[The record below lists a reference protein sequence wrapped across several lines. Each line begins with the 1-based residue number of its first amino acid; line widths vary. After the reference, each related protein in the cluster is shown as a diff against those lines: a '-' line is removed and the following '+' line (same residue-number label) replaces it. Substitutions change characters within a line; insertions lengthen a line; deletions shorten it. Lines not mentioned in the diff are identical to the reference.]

1 MDQICFGFR
10 GGLDPTR
17 SPLFYGTGGRAAGD
31 GCFDDKVRPK
41 VMVGHG
47 SLGAREATMAVIFNA
62 ASEANEVLQ
71 DVDLSGWRVLVTGV
85 STGIGLETVRVLT
98 DRGALVVGTARDV
111 GKAHAALTQ
120 VCMDAGSSGG
130 FEIIKLD
137 LASLASVRAC
147 ADILLEK
154 TRGLALS
161 STTLV

>member
-1 MDQICFGFR
+1 
-10 GGLDPTR
+10 
-17 SPLFYGTGGRAAGD
+17 
-31 GCFDDKVRPK
+31 
-41 VMVGHG
+41 
-47 SLGAREATMAVIFNA
+47 MAVIFKA

-154 TRGLALS
+154 TRGLTLS